1 MPPGAS
7 DSAGYAMHLSKPVGI
22 PELLAA
28 VARLAGQRAK
38 TVP

>member
-28 VARLAGQRAK
+28 IAQLAGQGTK
-38 TVP
+38 IVV